1 MTIKKIMIIGMGLLL
16 VACSNDDESTEAGI
30 QPQAKVV
37 RNIDFAQVQRG
48 GRIYQQNC
56 AKCHGEQAQGDPNW
70 RHRDA
75 DGMFPPPPLN
85 GSAHSWHHPMVV
97 LKQVITNGSP
107 NGMGRMP
114 AWGGKLSEQ
123 EIEDVIAWF
132 QAKWPDEVYQ
142 AWYSM
147 NQRAMRQ

>member
-1 MTIKKIMIIGMGLLL
+1 MKKLMIIGLGLLIS
-16 VACSNDDESTEAGI
+16 ACSNDDNETASQV

-48 GRIYQQNC
+48 GKIFQQNC
-56 AKCHGEQAQGDPNW
+56 AKCHGAEAEGDPNW

-75 DGMFPPPPLN
+75 SGMFPPPPLN
-85 GSAHSWHHPMVV
+85 GTAHTWHHPIAV

-132 QAKWPDEVYQ
+132 QAKWPDEVYG
-142 AWYSM
+142 AWYGM